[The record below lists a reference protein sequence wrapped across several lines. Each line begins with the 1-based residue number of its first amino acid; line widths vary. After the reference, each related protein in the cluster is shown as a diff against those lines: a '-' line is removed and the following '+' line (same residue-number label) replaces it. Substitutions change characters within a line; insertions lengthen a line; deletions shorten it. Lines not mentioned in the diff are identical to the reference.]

1 MTSDTILICGGAGY
15 IGSALTSRIL
25 KETNFKVKVFDQL
38 LYGGDSL
45 YPFFNYLD
53 RFKFIRGD
61 LRTFDLDELLNIF
74 PKILKGEIAGRILV
88 DLNK

>member
-25 KETNFKVKVFDQL
+25 KETNLKVKVFDQL

-53 RFKFIRGD
+53 RFKFIQGD
-61 LRTFDLDELLNIF
+61 LRTFDLDKLLNNLCW
-74 PKILKGEIAGRILV
+74 ILTIR
-88 DLNK
+88 